1 MAKFT
6 FTGLDSIQY
15 QLQARGAKVSGTV
28 NHMLHAGAKIAREEM
43 QAALKEYEIRDTGDL
58 IKSIKASKIKKGDS
72 GKYITIRPTGYDRH
86 GVPNALKGYVYEI
99 GTSRLPARPWKTLA
113 DVRMRDKI
121 QARMREVFQEEMSK
135 NGGNEGKWNVE
146 EETMRQNSLI
156 LKIQKML
163 QFRQIDEGLARVARQ
178 IDQRRAEI
186 IGGGNAFSAW
196 SGNAYSN
203 DIFRSAV
210 DAIARNAAKLK
221 GSHIIKYRDHEQVT
235 GDCKLNR
242 MLQVEPNPYMSAF
255 DMLYK
260 LFTHYFLYNNAFAYI
275 QKDERGQCVA
285 VFPLNPVHAEFLSD
299 TGGALYVRFI
309 FSGGREVILPYAD
322 IVHLRRNFNGNDI
335 LGDPNDALSPALQ
348 LAHAQNE
355 GIVSAIKTG
364 ASIRGILKR
373 TQLANADILKEM
385 RENFIQDYL
394 NINNNGGIAVLD
406 SAAEYIPIDNKPYAI
421 DEKQMQAVKTKIY
434 DYLGVSEAI
443 VNSSYDENQWAA
455 FYESVIE
462 PLALQ
467 LSLEFTRK
475 LFNDRERAFGNSI
488 LFESGRL
495 QFTSN
500 ATKVNLIREIMP
512 MGLLT
517 VNQALEI
524 LNLPSVSG
532 GDRRIQ
538 SLNYVDADKAEEYQL
553 AKAKAPAAL
562 NGDTGAGADGKNGEN
577 GGTQA

>member
-1 MAKFT
+1 
-6 FTGLDSIQY
+6 
-15 QLQARGAKVSGTV
+15 
-28 NHMLHAGAKIAREEM
+28 
-43 QAALKEYEIRDTGDL
+43 
-58 IKSIKASKIKKGDS
+58 
-72 GKYITIRPTGYDRH
+72 
-86 GVPNALKGYVYEI
+86 
-99 GTSRLPARPWKTLA
+99 
-113 DVRMRDKI
+113 
-121 QARMREVFQEEMSK
+121 
-135 NGGNEGKWNVE
+135 
-146 EETMRQNSLI
+146 
-156 LKIQKML
+156 
-163 QFRQIDEGLARVARQ
+163 
-178 IDQRRAEI
+178 
-186 IGGGNAFSAW
+186 
-196 SGNAYSN
+196 
-203 DIFRSAV
+203 
-210 DAIARNAAKLK
+210 
-221 GSHIIKYRDHEQVT
+221 
-235 GDCKLNR
+235 
-242 MLQVEPNPYMSAF
+242 MSAF

-475 LFNDRERAFGNSI
+475 LFNDRERAFGKKSYAKLSARRSI
-488 LFESGRL
+488 VCRSGKRL
-495 QFTSN
+495 
-500 ATKVNLIREIMP
+500 
-512 MGLLT
+512 
-517 VNQALEI
+517 
-524 LNLPSVSG
+524 
-532 GDRRIQ
+532 
-538 SLNYVDADKAEEYQL
+538 
-553 AKAKAPAAL
+553 
-562 NGDTGAGADGKNGEN
+562 
-577 GGTQA
+577 

>member
-1 MAKFT
+1 MNIFQRIFGRVKPP
-6 FTGLDSIQY
+6 
-15 QLQARGAKVSGTV
+15 
-28 NHMLHAGAKIAREEM
+28 ARE
-43 QAALKEYEIRDTGDL
+43 
-58 IKSIKASKIKKGDS
+58 
-72 GKYITIRPTGYDRH
+72 
-86 GVPNALKGYVYEI
+86 
-99 GTSRLPARPWKTLA
+99 TS
-113 DVRMRDKI
+113 
-121 QARMREVFQEEMSK
+121 
-135 NGGNEGKWNVE
+135 
-146 EETMRQNSLI
+146 
-156 LKIQKML
+156 
-163 QFRQIDEGLARVARQ
+163 
-178 IDQRRAEI
+178 RAEI

-242 MLQVEPNPYMSAF
+242 LLQVEPNPYMSAF

-394 NINNNGGIAVLD
+394 NINNNGG
-406 SAAEYIPIDNKPYAI
+406 AAC
-421 DEKQMQAVKTKIY
+421 
-434 DYLGVSEAI
+434 
-443 VNSSYDENQWAA
+443 AA
-455 FYESVIE
+455 S
-462 PLALQ
+462 
-467 LSLEFTRK
+467 
-475 LFNDRERAFGNSI
+475 
-488 LFESGRL
+488 
-495 QFTSN
+495 
-500 ATKVNLIREIMP
+500 
-512 MGLLT
+512 
-517 VNQALEI
+517 
-524 LNLPSVSG
+524 
-532 GDRRIQ
+532 
-538 SLNYVDADKAEEYQL
+538 
-553 AKAKAPAAL
+553 
-562 NGDTGAGADGKNGEN
+562 
-577 GGTQA
+577 

>member
-1 MAKFT
+1 MPTENSYLSDIEEILLHRHDNGGDYWATPDKRLLKGAPFT
-6 FTGLDSIQY
+6 TIESPLYLLELG
-15 QLQARGAKVSGTV
+15 VSADDPIMKETANLIFSTWKEDGRF
-28 NHMLHAGAKIAREEM
+28 KIF
-43 QAALKEYEIRDTGDL
+43 
-58 IKSIKASKIKKGDS
+58 
-72 GKYITIRPTGYDRH
+72 PTGSIY
-86 GVPNALKGYVYEI
+86 PCQTAE
-99 GTSRLPARPWKTLA
+99 SARTLC
-113 DVRMRDKI
+113 
-121 QARMREVFQEEMSK
+121 
-135 NGGNEGKWNVE
+135 
-146 EETMRQNSLI
+146 
-156 LKIQKML
+156 
-163 QFRQIDEGLARVARQ
+163 
-178 IDQRRAEI
+178 
-186 IGGGNAFSAW
+186 
-196 SGNAYSN
+196 Y
-203 DIFRSAV
+203 
-210 DAIARNAAKLK
+210 
-221 GSHIIKYRDHEQVT
+221 
-235 GDCKLNR
+235 
-242 MLQVEPNPYMSAF
+242 
-255 DMLYK
+255 
-260 LFTHYFLYNNAFAYI
+260 
-275 QKDERGQCVA
+275 
-285 VFPLNPVHAEFLSD
+285 
-299 TGGALYVRFI
+299 
-309 FSGGREVILPYAD
+309 
-322 IVHLRRNFNGNDI
+322 
-335 LGDPNDALSPALQ
+335 
-348 LAHAQNE
+348 
-355 GIVSAIKTG
+355 
-364 ASIRGILKR
+364 
-373 TQLANADILKEM
+373 
-385 RENFIQDYL
+385 IQDYL